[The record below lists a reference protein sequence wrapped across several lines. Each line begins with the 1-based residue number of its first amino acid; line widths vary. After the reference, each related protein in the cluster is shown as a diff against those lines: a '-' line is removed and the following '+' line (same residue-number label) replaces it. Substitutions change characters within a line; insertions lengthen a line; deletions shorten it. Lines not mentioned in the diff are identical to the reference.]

1 MNNLILVGLGSNLG
15 DCRHNLST
23 AVNRIATAFAVKVDQ
38 SSLYRSEPVEV
49 TDQPWFLNQVVGFEL
64 YDSSWGPTKIL
75 QVMKTIEGE
84 MGRTPGV
91 RYGPRLID
99 LDLLF
104 FKTWVYES
112 EYLSLPHPKIE
123 QRSFV
128 LQPLLEIV
136 PELIHPRTGRSIR
149 EIWES
154 NRGHLT
160 YCEKL
165 ESRDVN

>member
-1 MNNLILVGLGSNLG
+1 MRSSMDNLILIGLGSNLG
-15 DCRHNLST
+15 DCRHNLS
-23 AVNRIATAFAVKVDQ
+23 AAINRIATVFAVKVVQ

-49 TDQPWFLNQVVGFEL
+49 TDQPWFYNQVVGLEL
-64 YDSSWGPTKIL
+64 DDPSWGPNKIL
-75 QVMKTIEGE
+75 QIIKTIESE
-84 MGRTPGV
+84 MGRRPGV

-104 FKTWVYES
+104 FKNWVYES
-112 EYLSLPHPKIE
+112 EYLCLPHPKLE

-154 NRGHLT
+154 NRGRLSF
-160 YCEKL
+160 CEKL
-165 ESRDVN
+165 ES